1 MTSVPNADRFPPLPA
16 ERAGLWSTFGRGPTV
31 YFPRLVGIDL
41 EEVRTDYA
49 RMRLPFRPELNQ
61 PAGVVHGGAIATLID
76 TVVVPAIG
84 SAYEEPRAL
93 FTIQMQV
100 EYLDPI
106 VEADAIAEAWIEK
119 RGRSTVFC
127 RVEVRTPTGTLA
139 AIGTLIYKVT
149 SQPRP
154 TP

>member
-1 MTSVPNADRFPPLPA
+1 MTSASNADRFPPLPA
-16 ERAGLWSTFGRGPTV
+16 ERAALWSTFGRWPTV
-31 YFPRLVGIDL
+31 YFPGLVGIDL

-61 PAGVVHGGAIATLID
+61 PGGVVHGGAIATLID
-76 TVVVPAIG
+76 TAVVPAIG
-84 SAYEEPRAL
+84 SAYEEPRVL

-119 RGRSTVFC
+119 RGRTTVFC
-127 RVEVRTPTGTLA
+127 RVEVRTPSSTLA
-139 AIGTLIYKVT
+139 AVGSLIYKIG
-149 SQPRP
+149 SRPRP
-154 TP
+154 M

>member
-1 MTSVPNADRFPPLPA
+1 MSAPNADRFPPLPE
-16 ERAGLWSTFGRGPTV
+16 ERALLWRGFGRWETV

-61 PAGVVHGGAIATLID
+61 PAAVVHGGAIATLID

-84 SAYEEPRAL
+84 SAYEELRAL

-106 VEADAIAEAWIEK
+106 VGEDAIAEGWIEK

-127 RVEVRTPTGTLA
+127 RVEVRTPGGTLA
-139 AIGTLIYKVT
+139 ATGTLIYKI
-149 SQPRP
+149 SSRPRP
-154 TP
+154 AA

>member
-1 MTSVPNADRFPPLPA
+1 MTSAPNADRFPPLPA
-16 ERAGLWSTFGRGPTV
+16 ERAALWSTFGRWPTV

-76 TVVVPAIG
+76 TAVVPAVG

-106 VEADAIAEAWIEK
+106 VEADAVAEAWIEK

-127 RVEVRTPTGTLA
+127 RVEVRTPAGTLA
-139 AIGTLIYKVT
+139 AIGTLIYKVSSRT
-149 SQPRP
+149 RP
-154 TP
+154 SA